1 MNYVHQYTVQTLQVL
16 VLGDD
21 INQIRKSSVNAKC
34 KTNGQDK
41 QWQKG
46 HIIKVMIILL

>member
-21 INQIRKSSVNAKC
+21 TNQIRKSRLNAKC
-34 KTNGQDK
+34 KTNGQDE
-41 QWQKG
+41 Q
-46 HIIKVMIILL
+46 